1 MKKTSI
7 LIAAIAVFIA
17 AVVSCEKP
25 AKVKINPVYFES
37 FGFTTETTGDLDQ
50 DYVVT
55 NLASKNKID
64 IMLVAGTL
72 ESIVDTLKPVFTF
85 PEPKEGDDEVI
96 VTVADTLITSG
107 VTKMSFK
114 EPVEFRLQK
123 GNENAIYIVN
133 VTIQPSNFKQ
143 VAIGAVEDT
152 LYTDVAATINAK
164 DEIWIG
170 NFLRTKKDVAN
181 YPVLYKFANGTL
193 SSKIVV
199 SEERANTPVFVGVD
213 PAGDPYLSVATY
225 NGSSKAGQSV
235 FKYSG
240 GTSTL
245 LGTKSSIYTFNA
257 NGKGALLPYSANKI
271 FVGGWNNAAKTS
283 PVAVARYVLNMAEYD
298 GSDWTNGAG
307 PSGRVPNDPNGTG
320 YRGTTVKGKIIN
332 GVPYI
337 AIKPYGSAGTVNTVS
352 LYKFNGSTW
361 DVVLENVVFKKN
373 DGSDAE
379 SLAVY
384 FFDFDVDSNG
394 MPHFL
399 VGAQLSTDNYDAVV
413 MKVDPATKT
422 QSIVGGVTGF
432 KIGLTPA
439 ASLAFDKKN
448 NPYVAY
454 DAQDGSGRVFISY
467 IDENTKTWVRPEPVT
482 DEEAGDPVILFD
494 SKNNIYVITD
504 IDSHPAVYVRK

>member
-1 MKKTSI
+1 MKRSTL
-7 LIAAIAVFIA
+7 LIAAFAIIAVIA
-17 AVVSCEKP
+17 SCEKNG
-25 AKVKINPVYFES
+25 KEKINPVFFES
-37 FGFTTETTGDLDQ
+37 FGFTAEATPDLGNDYIVTGLS
-50 DYVVT
+50 
-55 NLASKNKID
+55 SKNTID
-64 IMLVAGTL
+64 IMLIAGTL
-72 ESIVDTLKPVFTF
+72 PSIVDTLTPVFTF
-85 PEPKEGDDEVI
+85 PEPKEGDEEII
-96 VTVADTLITSG
+96 VTVADTLIISG
-107 VTKMSFK
+107 ETKMSFK

-123 GNENAIYIVN
+123 GNDNAIYIVN

-143 VAIGAVEDT
+143 VAIGDVADT
-152 LYTDVAATINAK
+152 LYTDVAATINSK

-199 SEERANTPVFVGVD
+199 SEERANTPVLIGVD

-245 LGTKSSIYTFNA
+245 LGTKSTIYTFNA

-320 YRGTTVKGKIIN
+320 YRGTTVKGKIVN
-332 GVPYI
+332 GTPYI

-352 LYKFNGSTW
+352 LYKYNGSAW
-361 DVVLENVVFKKN
+361 DVVLENFVFKKN
-373 DGSDAE
+373 NGENAE

-384 FFDFDVDSNG
+384 FFDFDIDSKG
-394 MPHFL
+394 MPHFMI
-399 VGAQLSTDNYDAVV
+399 GAQLTNDTYDAVV

-432 KIGLTPA
+432 SIGLTPA
-439 ASLAFDKKN
+439 VSFAFDKN
-448 NPYVAY
+448 DNPYIAY
-454 DAQDGSGRVFISY
+454 DANDGSGRVFISY
-467 IDENTKTWVRPEPVT
+467 IDENTKAWVRPEPVT
-482 DEEAGDPVILFD
+482 DESAGDPVILFD

-504 IDSHPAVYVRK
+504 INSRPAVYTRK